1 MEENIRIFHEL
12 HEAKIHLRIL
22 GVIDVATSRNFLQ
35 ISTHFIIRMRKI
47 DVALRIWRK
56 VFHDVISSL
65 VIPWFKLYEMNRMLC
80 TLLGGMNGPLFYV
93 L

>member
-1 MEENIRIFHEL
+1 MKQ
-12 HEAKIHLRIL
+12 KIHLRIL
-22 GVIDVATSRNFLQ
+22 GVVDVATSRNFLQ

-47 DVALRIWRK
+47 DVVLRIWRI

-80 TLLGGMNGPLFYV
+80 TLLGGMNGRLFYV